1 MCLMNDWSARDIQTW
16 EYVPLGPFGSKN
28 FATTVS
34 PWVVT
39 LEALEPFRCATS
51 SGEQNPPPLPYLV
64 DPRYGSYDVNLEVSI
79 TPRAAAAAAA
89 GPAEAASSS
98 SSSSASASASAP
110 TPTVVTRSN
119 YKHMYWNLR
128 QQLAHH
134 TVTGCNMRPGDLLGS
149 GTISGPTQEAR
160 GCLLELTWKGE
171 KPIQLADG
179 QGQRVFLQDHDTV
192 TMRGWCEKDGVRIG
206 FGECAGTVLPAT
218 PLGLGGK

>member
-1 MCLMNDWSARDIQTW
+1 MNDWSARDIQTW

-28 FATTVS
+28 FCTTVS

-51 SGEQNPPPLPYLV
+51 SGEQTPAPLPYLV
-64 DPRYGSYDVNLEVSI
+64 DPRYGSYDVQLEVAL
-79 TPRAAAAAAA
+79 TPAPSAASGA
-89 GPAEAASSS
+89 AASSS
-98 SSSSASASASAP
+98 EPSTAP
-110 TPTVVTRSN
+110 APAPVVDTVLTRSN

-149 GTISGPTQEAR
+149 GTISGPTPDAR

-171 KPIQLADG
+171 KPIPLAG
-179 QGQRVFLQDHDTV
+179 GAGQRVFLQDHDTV

-206 FGECAGTVLPAT
+206 FGECVGTMLPAT
-218 PLGLGGK
+218 PLGGK